1 MKKILLTLLTVIICI
16 ALVGC
21 GKRNDEEKDAVEKQ
35 PLENVSMV
43 IKEGTLSRTEATVI
57 ITDTNETPYEYGMP
71 FRIERKENVKW
82 KELKASENA
91 GFNLPSYHVD
101 ENNQLE
107 LRQNWDYIYGTLE
120 DGVYRLVK
128 DVCVSYGCREK
139 KEFFVEFAIGKEEV
153 TINEVNEFVK
163 KKIVDTKKI
172 EVYNDLQ
179 DGDVKI
185 KSITEDEEVK
195 NIVTLLYH
203 VKERTYT
210 GAVAGIGPAGYFI
223 LYDSNDKVLAT
234 IYIGKGYIELD
245 EKDYLRDTTS
255 LIEMFQE

>member
-1 MKKILLTLLTVIICI
+1 
-16 ALVGC
+16 
-21 GKRNDEEKDAVEKQ
+21 
-35 PLENVSMV
+35 
-43 IKEGTLSRTEATVI
+43 
-57 ITDTNETPYEYGMP
+57 
-71 FRIERKENVKW
+71 
-82 KELKASENA
+82 
-91 GFNLPSYHVD
+91 LPSYHVD

-128 DVCVSYGCREK
+128 DVCVSDGCREK
-139 KEFFVEFAIGKEEV
+139 KEFFVEFAIGKGEV